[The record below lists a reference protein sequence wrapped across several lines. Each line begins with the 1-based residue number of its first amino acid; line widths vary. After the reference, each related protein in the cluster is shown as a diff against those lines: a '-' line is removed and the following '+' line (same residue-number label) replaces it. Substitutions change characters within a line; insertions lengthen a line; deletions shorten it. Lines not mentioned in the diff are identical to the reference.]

1 MLSVCRMCG
10 QRSLRPKDLLR
21 NPFNVTFI
29 CHYCGAEYK
38 VSKNFFHYILVILI
52 WILTFVA
59 FIVLTIF
66 NFDGI
71 FKLVLS
77 FIILIISF
85 TISVMIGN
93 LDKISRL
100 RKK

>member
-10 QRSLRPKDLLR
+10 RRSLRPKDLLR

-29 CHYCGAEYK
+29 CTYCGAEYK
-38 VSKNFFHYILVILI
+38 VTKNFIHFIIVFLI

-59 FIVLTIF
+59 FFLLTVF

-71 FKLVLS
+71 LKLILS

-100 RKK
+100 RK